1 MKKIK
6 LNALAAQTL
15 SQIEMNAVKGGTAT
29 CGCSCYYANSGGSS
43 TMDNGYANR
52 ATGLKSPKG
61 EKVWFLA
68 DVNCP
73 G

>member
-15 SQIEMNAVKGGTAT
+15 SQIEMNAVKGGTVD

-43 TMDNGYANR
+43 TMDNGYANK
-52 ATGLKSPKG
+52 ATGKFSLKGKI
-61 EKVWFLA
+61 VMFLA
-68 DVNCP
+68 DVICN